1 MLFRQLVRE
10 DYVPTFIA
18 HVEFRMEAEN
28 VEDGGRRLRELARA
42 ASAVGFELKR
52 GQVEPAP
59 ADEANDA
66 GGWTGY
72 GPTI

>member
-1 MLFRQLVRE
+1 MLSGNLAME
-10 DYVPTFIA
+10 EYVPTFIA
-18 HVEFRMEAEN
+18 HVEFRMEADSF
-28 VEDGGRRLRELARA
+28 EDGGRRLRELATA

-59 ADEANDA
+59 ADEADDA
-66 GGWTGY
+66 AGWTGY